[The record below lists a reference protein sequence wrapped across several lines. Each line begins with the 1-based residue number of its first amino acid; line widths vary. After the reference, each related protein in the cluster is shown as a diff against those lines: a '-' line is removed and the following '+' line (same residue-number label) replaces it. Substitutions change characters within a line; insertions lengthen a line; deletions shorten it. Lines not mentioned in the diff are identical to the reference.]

1 MEVRKCS
8 QHSRG
13 ENMKKTSTNFRWIV
27 MFLVFLITT
36 VSYLDRTNLSV
47 AAPVISKE
55 FGFTPGQMG
64 VILSA
69 FSWGY
74 AVAQIPAGLVANWLL
89 PRRTYLYSML
99 LWCVLLIL
107 TTTATSYWLWI
118 AYRIPFGMAEA
129 ITWPAASVLLA
140 RWFPRVEYSQAMSLQ
155 NLGLVIGA
163 AISPPIVAFIMV
175 RWNWETAF
183 VVTGLVAAVLGIF
196 FYLYTRDDPADDPR
210 VSEDELKWIRHD
222 QVETEDAPVPPG
234 YNKKLLRLPTLWAV
248 SIANFG
254 LNIVNFMFLTWY
266 PSYLTLKYNVSLEQ
280 MGVLAM
286 QPYLFGLVTV
296 LGSGTL
302 VRRLVNR
309 GYDSVNT
316 RKWVIVSGLLLG
328 TVALFAAS
336 YISNLYVSVTA
347 MSLGYAFV
355 MAILGPMWS
364 TPAELGGRKSA
375 GFVSGWVN
383 FIGIIGGILS
393 PLLMGFVREAYNSF
407 TPAILG
413 AAGITLLSALFVL
426 VFYRVRS
433 DRSKLEAFTGEAR
446 GA

>member
-1 MEVRKCS
+1 
-8 QHSRG
+8 
-13 ENMKKTSTNFRWIV
+13 MKRTSTNIRWIV

-55 FGFTPGQMG
+55 FQFTPGQLG

-74 AVAQIPAGLVANWLL
+74 AAAQIPAGIVANRIL

-107 TTTATSYWLWI
+107 TTTATTYGMWI
-118 AYRIPFGMAEA
+118 AYRVPFGIAEA

-155 NLGLVIGA
+155 NLGLVVGA
-163 AISPPIVAFIMV
+163 AISSPIVAFIMV

-183 VVTGLVAAVLGIF
+183 ILTGLVAAVLGIF
-196 FYLYTRDDPADDPR
+196 FYLYTHDNPANDPK
-210 VSEDELKWIRHD
+210 VSKNELEWIQQD
-222 QVETEDAPVPPG
+222 QVETDDTPAPPG
-234 YNKKLLRLPTLWAV
+234 YNKKLLQLPTLWAV
-248 SIANFG
+248 AIANFG

-266 PSYLTLKYNVSLEQ
+266 PSYLTMKYHVSLEQ
-280 MGVLAM
+280 MGILAM
-286 QPYLFGLVTV
+286 EPYLFGLVTV
-296 LGSGTL
+296 LGSGAL

-328 TVALFAAS
+328 TLALFATS
-336 YISNLYVSVTA
+336 YIPNLYVSITA

-364 TPAELGGRKSA
+364 TPAELGGKKSA

-393 PLLMGFVREAYNSF
+393 PLLMGFVRQSFNSF

-413 AAGITLLSALFVL
+413 AAVITLLSALSVL
-426 VFYRVRS
+426 IFYRVRS
-433 DRSKLEAFTGEAR
+433 DRAQLEALTD
-446 GA
+446 